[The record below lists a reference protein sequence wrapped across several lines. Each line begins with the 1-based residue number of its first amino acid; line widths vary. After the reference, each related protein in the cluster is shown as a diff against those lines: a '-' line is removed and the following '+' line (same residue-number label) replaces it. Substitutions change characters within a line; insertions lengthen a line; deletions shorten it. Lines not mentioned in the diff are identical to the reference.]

1 MESYKYSRFFILLGS
16 SDEDTNGDVDDDFSI
31 GVFLFLNTG
40 NMCIGVCRSSASNIG
55 KSTSIVDTFT
65 SSSRIRSVLI
75 HLTSS

>member
-1 MESYKYSRFFILLGS
+1 
-16 SDEDTNGDVDDDFSI
+16 
-31 GVFLFLNTG
+31 
-40 NMCIGVCRSSASNIG
+40 MCIGVCRSSASNIG